1 MLWHLEQE
9 IKINIQHTNHKTG
22 VFPSILLVPGKCHI
36 SSSDK
41 FLCFYKLLQSWKFPW
56 FLENFSLSDSLQF
69 LLLQKIEF
77 KSVKK
82 TGNFLLPSF
91 YPAIIWRR
99 THLYM
104 KMSIKVIHWFLEE
117 ESSDPGPWMHTNT
130 CGTSQLFQWG
140 NPTESSPWSWC
151 WQWGGMQSPC
161 WQSRDVCQASPRTHC
176 WQGQLWLQLKWQL
189 LSLCLEVQR
198 GIRLRHSS
206 QMLIHTQGSTN
217 S

>member
-130 CGTSQLFQWG
+130 RVALPSCSSGEIPLSPAPGADAGSEEGCRARAGRAGMCARPAPGHTAGKGSCGCS
-140 NPTESSPWSWC
+140 WSGSCCRYAWR
-151 WQWGGMQSPC
+151 
-161 WQSRDVCQASPRTHC
+161 SR
-176 WQGQLWLQLKWQL
+176 
-189 LSLCLEVQR
+189 EE
-198 GIRLRHSS
+198 
-206 QMLIHTQGSTN
+206 
-217 S
+217 